1 MAQQFRDTKA
11 YDLLAASPLIA
22 FYLFA
27 AAGIVIRV
35 APEIARVAHHFD
47 ARAAFDAASQ
57 LLAMIFLGVQI
68 ALFIMRRVPMAR
80 AHGLIPNAAAII
92 GANLGVL
99 FLRLPP
105 AHNPPA
111 LEILSTA
118 LTFVGTLGAIIVVSW
133 LRDAFAI
140 LPQARVLVTSG
151 PYAYVRHP
159 LYLVEIVATVGVAL
173 QFAQPLSGVVLAAVV
188 AMQFARMHFEEQVL
202 LGAFPEYAAYRAR
215 TARLIPG
222 IY

>member
-27 AAGIVIRV
+27 VAGIMIRI

-47 ARAAFDAASQ
+47 ASAAFDAASQ
-57 LLAMIFLGVQI
+57 LLAMIFLGLQI
-68 ALFIMRRVPMAR
+68 VLFLLRRVPQAR
-80 AHGLIPNAAAII
+80 AHGFLPNAAAIV

-111 LEILSTA
+111 LEFVSA
-118 LTFVGTLGAIIVVSW
+118 SLTFIGTLGAIIVALW
-133 LRDAFAI
+133 LRSGFAI

-159 LYLVEIVATVGVAL
+159 LYLFEIVATVGVAL
-173 QFAQPLSGVVLAAVV
+173 QFVQPWSALVLAPVV
-188 AMQFARMHFEEQVL
+188 AMQFVRMHFEEQVL
-202 LGAFPEYAAYRAR
+202 AGAFPEYAAYRAR

-222 IY
+222 VY